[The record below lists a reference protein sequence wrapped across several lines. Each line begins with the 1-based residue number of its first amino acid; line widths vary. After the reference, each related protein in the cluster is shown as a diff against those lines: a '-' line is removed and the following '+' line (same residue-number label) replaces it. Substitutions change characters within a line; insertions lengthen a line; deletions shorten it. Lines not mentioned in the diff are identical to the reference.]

1 VTRVPEEVAA
11 WGKTKWIMTLP
22 VQNGLSEVSHESLG
36 EFDGKIA
43 CNEKDRNK
51 FS

>member
-1 VTRVPEEVAA
+1 MGGIR
-11 WGKTKWIMTLP
+11 WIMTLP
-22 VQNGLSEVSHESLG
+22 AENRLSRVSQESLG

-43 CNEKDRNK
+43 CNEKDGNK

>member
-1 VTRVPEEVAA
+1 MTRVPEEVAA
-11 WGKTKWIMTLP
+11 WGKSKWIMTLP
-22 VQNGLSEVSHESLG
+22 AENRLGWIRQERDG

-43 CNEKDRNK
+43 CNEKDGNK